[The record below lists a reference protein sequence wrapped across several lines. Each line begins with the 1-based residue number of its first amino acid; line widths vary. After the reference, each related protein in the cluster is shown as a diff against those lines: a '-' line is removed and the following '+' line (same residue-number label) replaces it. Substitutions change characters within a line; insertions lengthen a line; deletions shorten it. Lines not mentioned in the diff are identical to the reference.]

1 MENMWLKDSELVE
14 LQEKMNR
21 KNDLI
26 EKNYTI
32 IAEKDKI
39 IAQNNV
45 QIVEFENLQSKY
57 EQESATKKCLIG
69 ENHCI
74 WNEIK
79 KR

>member
-1 MENMWLKDSELVE
+1 LKDSELVE

-45 QIVEFENLQSKY
+45 QIVEFEILENKYKQKIVSKKY
-57 EQESATKKCLIG
+57 LIV
-69 ENHCI
+69 EKYCI
-74 WNEIK
+74 WD
-79 KR
+79 